1 MKNGNGQSI
10 YVDLYGGTHDVSR
23 LDRAERE
30 LLDDLV
36 GFAGEHP
43 DAWTCEYA
51 NYYIR
56 RVGDFYES
64 RGLSRSEVIKT
75 AIWRVAQDINGRMMV
90 EAGISQVSSDYREE
104 LSAVIQKQFG
114 SRREFC
120 KATGISEDMLSHVLA
135 KRKNLGIETLSDALA
150 KIGYTIS
157 IVPMTDSS
165 QSL

>member
-10 YVDLYGGTHDVSR
+10 YVSLYGDA
-23 LDRAERE
+23 LDLSKLDLAERE
-30 LLDDLV
+30 LLDDLIRY
-36 GFAGEHP
+36 AADHP
-43 DAWTCEYA
+43 DAWTREYA

-75 AIWRVAQDINGRMMV
+75 AIWRVAKDINGRMMV

-104 LSAVIQKQFG
+104 LSAVIQKKFG

-120 KATGISEDMLSHVLA
+120 NATGISEDMLSHVLA

-150 KIGYTIS
+150 KIGYSIS